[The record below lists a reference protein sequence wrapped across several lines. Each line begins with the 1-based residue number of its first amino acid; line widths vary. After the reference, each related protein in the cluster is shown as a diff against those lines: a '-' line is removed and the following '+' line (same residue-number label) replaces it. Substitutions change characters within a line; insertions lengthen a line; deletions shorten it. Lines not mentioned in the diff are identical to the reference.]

1 MRSKKVLPFCII
13 LFVLSG
19 LLVNA
24 VFAMPI
30 DPEKE
35 IMPVESMV
43 ETKPGVVQENDD
55 YPESPSDSLPDQDF
69 SKTSS
74 YYDVFGPMEQ
84 MHQDVGSLAAGDVF
98 VQANPEAA
106 NGLTSGLDIN
116 SIPTDK
122 ITIDMAFDVVIGW
135 VDPYQTVSVTA
146 PGYSG
151 YGFAVADAIGFF
163 WTPIWHTSDGH
174 SLGISC
180 GWPIE
185 ITSEGETAFTLSP
198 KCLTSS
204 NMDVSTDTISGGIDG
219 MVAGVEV
226 SASLGSFLTEGY
238 WQIPPVSGAPTV
250 TTTTDASGNF
260 STSLPGVDLGA
271 ESLVALDF
279 EQDGVNIRNY
289 VTPQNVFFVHQMNA
303 IGGYADIDQ
312 SVSATVYE
320 GTSTT
325 VRWSGST
332 TASEPFGFYSLENV
346 PIETGDTISV
356 SLDGG
361 STLTTTVSVL
371 GNFSFDASANT
382 MHGEA
387 VDGAAIRTSLWQK
400 EGELRTYSEAHD
412 TADSSGF
419 DITFSADLKAYEDV
433 LVVLTDVNGNQIQ
446 ITSGPPY
453 VLAVQNPNHEY
464 DCVVGRMHAPDQPL
478 FVTLDKGD
486 GEVYVRETGT
496 TSDVGNGF
504 SSGCFV
510 IRAPDWS
517 WGPIKMDPG
526 DIATYSNG
534 SGWSQSVEVIGFEY
548 SWNTA
553 TNTFSGQNMPAGE
566 VVVTPYNWQNGLYPS
581 YASTAY
587 QVEVVDGDYS
597 VTFPNFDI
605 RDGQSIELTHYNSN
619 GMGNLYNTWS
629 TLSLP
634 YFELQLHHNAIDG
647 MVIIPDDAVT
657 ASLYE
662 SASATEPIFT
672 TNQDD
677 DGNPYYFWIGDL
689 GGYLLEPG
697 MRVELS
703 SASGWSAEMIVPDL
717 SISGDYVLDTINGS
731 GPQGL
736 LLVEAQR
743 EDQSLGLFIPTDNS
757 SAVYLQTDHFGFDL
771 RQGDTVSLTYQALD
785 GNRARQEVR
794 IGDLYYVGHWFNM
807 ENRDWMWGEAVPGAT
822 VTISVNGGAAIPTY
836 FEDGS
841 CPSCWGIHEPIEI
854 NPGDEITIVVD
865 TGFSLTYTVPD
876 PLTAIADSD
885 DDIVSGQ
892 IGGRANDWVNI
903 QTWWD
908 GMDYEVPTDS
918 GGSFIL
924 QTDSEVTINVP
935 RGGEGHI
942 SFNEIPSDTRVEF
955 NQYFRTPDLM
965 LDIFPEGDFIQGV
978 YESGH
983 AITLEVYDNTETLK
997 ATATMTSGDMTWGN
1011 GLTGFDTNISEDV
1024 WDAERPDIIPGD
1036 HILGWVDAESY
1047 STSQYTADARVGA
1060 ITGAINVDNDSIS
1073 GTVFAEWLITDPPEE
1088 IGVECYGWGAPGGAP
1103 DKYSSVIPDGE
1114 HFYWCGWNPDDEWD
1128 VDYNQEIGVAYRE
1141 PEGHRIF
1148 GVYNEPSYDL
1158 FLNVNYGHDWIEFWY
1173 PPNYEGTL
1181 TVTESD
1187 GTTIKATVD
1196 FTTTVVPWWGGDTGF
1211 ITNLDGVVWDPERPD
1226 IQSGDWVFGEI
1237 DVDGT
1242 TYSAEVHLG
1251 EISGEIDIETNTIT
1265 GTIDAPW
1272 LPQDVEVEVRCNPY
1286 DGAPPETGGKNDLI
1300 YPNGTD
1306 PYYCEWDPDTEWD
1319 IQPNNQIGVYYQ
1331 DPANQWIINVFT
1343 AYTDELI
1350 LSVHYDHEWI
1360 SGMYEAGHDVHLEI
1374 LDSLGDEKAHIDLV
1388 TGYVDGWGSTTG
1400 FDTNMKGA
1408 NWIPSQPDIQPGD
1421 TIHGEVDDG
1430 SEFTADVQIG
1440 WVTADLDLDN
1450 DQVSGTVDAEGL
1462 PQSEEVKVRCEI
1474 WDWNS
1479 PPNKEDWVLPNGTD
1493 TYLCDWTDDGYD
1505 LNETSNLMVGYFDP
1519 AGHNLIGD
1527 FRYPAPRLRIEKWLE
1542 GGEPGEGGVATF
1554 NIQYRNEGDATA
1566 LNTIIIDTFELGL
1579 TYISDTSGLPKT
1591 VDGNQVVWTLGS
1603 LDPGEQ
1609 IEFKV
1614 FAHVDAVVDEDVI
1627 NTATISSDTPDSGN
1641 PEDRTRTWQ
1650 GTVIANDTHLNVGK
1664 DTWTWNPAPGQNF
1677 VYRINVCNNGP
1688 TGSTELTLIDT
1699 LPDAVTYGFWWGREA
1714 GWEEISSAGNT
1725 LSIRHPSIPGWSCY
1739 EVYIQVTL
1747 DPEAQENAELINTA
1761 QISATNDLETDDN
1774 QTTLYHNV
1782 GAPYVDLSVNL
1793 NWHSGSL
1800 VPGGQYRY
1808 GIYFRNDGNMSVPGP
1823 IEVSTTLPAGTS
1835 FGGWDHW
1842 DWASVGDPVI
1852 DGNTVTWPVDDLDPG
1867 YSGVIEVFVNIDQ
1880 GTAPGTVLVHNA
1892 NIEVQE
1898 GEDYTDNNTASFSE
1912 TLRDHGPNLRIRKW
1926 GDWHGHGEGHNAW
1939 YQLQVENIGD
1949 QTVYDVVVTD
1959 YYPEEV
1965 VLDGGIGVNY
1975 WEEWSW
1981 QDDQDMGIFTIN
1993 LNRLEPGWNVGI
2005 NFNVVIPG
2013 DDPIPNGFGL
2023 SNTATVSPTENDSYI
2038 EDNTTSFDLTYTG
2051 GPKPNLHIDKW
2062 LTSGEP
2068 GVGGNAV
2075 FHVQYL
2081 NQGGAVATGV
2091 ELIDTL
2097 VGMTYISD
2105 TSGITPTVN
2114 GSEITWVIGEVEP
2127 GDWIHFD
2134 VFVHIDANVGDLLQN
2149 TIEITTTSPY
2159 LDGDPSERISHWE
2172 GQVIENDTHLSVGK
2186 DTWTWN
2192 PAPGQN
2198 FVYSISVCNN
2208 GNTASSTLTL
2218 TETLPENTTYQSWF
2232 PRGGEPEWTEISH
2245 SEHSLVLEQSTISSW
2260 SCYEVYVQVLLDLDA
2275 QPGDLISNTASI
2287 EALTDLSEEDDIA
2300 ILEHNV
2306 GEPYA
2311 DLAIWTNFNWGSLTP
2326 GGHYRSILQFRNQGN
2341 LGLSP
2346 SDGVYVTATIPTG
2359 TTFFGWDKWDWG
2371 TVEDPVVTGNEVS
2384 WRLTDL
2390 DPGMWG
2396 IIELWLDINPETEP
2410 GTELVNQV
2418 SISEQIGETDIEN
2431 NSASYSEFVWGHG
2444 PNLRIRKTGGWAGSY
2459 EDGQYAW
2466 YRLELENIGDET
2478 VENVEI
2484 RDDFPTDMTFTD
2496 TLRVGHNGNWSW
2508 DNSHLGDHYFIA
2520 YLDRLEPG
2528 WRANIDFDTRI
2539 PWETLQE
2546 GASYENNASIDP
2558 RDNDVNPLDNDANLI
2573 LTAGP
2578 DFYIMKSL
2586 QSGEF
2591 LPGETLTYR
2600 FDFGNQRSEYL
2611 LGLNMSGNAV
2621 ITDTLPEGMSYVS
2634 GSANLHWWGQE
2645 WVQVEP
2651 TVDGQSLTWT
2661 FGPLEVDQSHEL
2673 VYAVDLADGIDPGSS
2688 YVNVVTVTSTD
2699 PDSDVDPFL
2708 ENNTSSYDPE
2718 VEFGAPLITSLNSST
2733 FRVNSYYSFTVT
2745 ASGSPTPQLTYTGA
2759 LPAGI
2764 GFVDNGDGT
2773 ATLSGT
2779 ASVGAGGVYN
2789 LTFTADNGINPDATQ
2804 SFTLT
2809 VQEAPRITSLAYT
2822 TFEVGQSGSFTIST
2836 AGYPT
2841 VYDITCTGSLPDGVT
2856 LTDNNDGT
2864 ATLSGT
2870 PSSLQGGVYNLT
2882 LTAINGVSPNGTQS
2896 FVLTVNEAPLITS
2909 ANTTTFISG
2918 VLGDFMVTT
2927 TGYPTPSLSYT
2938 GPLPTG
2944 ITFTDNGDGTASI
2957 SGTTTQEGTYEIK
2970 ITATNYIL
2978 PDAQQDFTIEVTPPL
2993 SVPVITSPDTTT
3005 FTVGTPGSF
3014 TVIASGNPS
3023 PTFSYTGSLPDAVT
3037 LTSAGLLSGTPAEG
3051 TGGVY
3056 VITITATNG
3065 VEPDDTQIF
3074 TLVVNEAPQF
3084 TSESST
3090 IFTGGELGSF
3100 TVITTGYPAPVITTD
3115 DGLPTWLTLVD
3126 QGDGTAILSGTPP
3139 DENGVDYFL
3148 LKAANGVTP
3157 DAQQSFTLTWVKSI
3171 GHMIYLPLI
3180 LR

>member
-74 YYDVFGPMEQ
+74 YPDVFGPMEQ

-98 VQANPEAA
+98 VQSAAEAA
-106 NGLTSGLDIN
+106 NGLPAGLDIN
-116 SIPTDK
+116 SLPTDK

-146 PGYSG
+146 SGYSG

-163 WTPIWHTSDGH
+163 WTPIWHNTDGH

-180 GWPIE
+180 GSPIE
-185 ITSEGETAFTLSP
+185 ITPEGETAITLSP
-198 KCLTSS
+198 KCLTSA
-204 NMDVSTDTISGGIDG
+204 NMNVITDTVSGGIDG
-219 MVAGVEV
+219 MGAGVEV
-226 SASLGSFLTEGY
+226 TASLGISGGN
-238 WQIPPVSGAPTV
+238 WQIPPVSGAPEATAI
-250 TTTTDASGNF
+250 TDASGNF
-260 STSLPGVDLGA
+260 STSFPGVDLGA

-279 EQDGVNIRNY
+279 EQVGVNIRNY
-289 VTPQNVFFVHQMNA
+289 VTPENVFFVHQMNT

-312 SVSATVYE
+312 SLSATVYE
-320 GTSTT
+320 GTFTT

-332 TASEPFGFYSLENV
+332 TASEPFGFYLLENL

-361 STLTTTVSVL
+361 LTLTTTVNTL

-382 MHGEA
+382 LHGDAPE
-387 VDGAAIRTSLWQK
+387 GTSIRASLWQK
-400 EGELRTYSEAHD
+400 DGENRTYSEERV
-412 TADSSGF
+412 TAGSSGF
-419 DITFSADLKAYEDV
+419 DITFLADLKAYEDV
-433 LVVLTDVNGNQIQ
+433 LVVSTDEDGNQIQ
-446 ITSGPPY
+446 ITSGPSY

-464 DCVVGRMHAPDQPL
+464 DCVVGRMHAPGQPL
-478 FVTLDKGD
+478 FVTLDKGNGD
-486 GEVYVRETGT
+486 VYVRETGS

-581 YASTAY
+581 YGIPGY
-587 QVEVVDGDYS
+587 QVEVVGGNYS

-605 RDGQSIELTHYNSN
+605 RDGQSIELTHYNSDE
-619 GMGNLYNTWS
+619 MGNLYNTWS

-807 ENRDWMWGEAVPGAT
+807 ENRDWMWGEAVTGAT

-876 PLTAIADSD
+876 PLTATADSID
-885 DDIVSGQ
+885 DTVSGQ

-908 GMDYEVPTDS
+908 GMDYQVITESD
-918 GGSFIL
+918 GSFIL
-924 QTDSEVTINVP
+924 QTDSEVAIDVS
-935 RGGEGHI
+935 RGGEGYI

-965 LDIFPEGDFIQGV
+965 LDIFPDDDFIQGV

-983 AITLEVYDNTETLK
+983 TITLEVYDNTETLK
-997 ATATMTSGDMTWGN
+997 ATATMISGDMNWGN
-1011 GLTGFDTNISEDV
+1011 GRTGFDTNISDDV
-1024 WDAERPDIIPGD
+1024 WDSGRPDIIPGD
-1036 HILGWVDAESY
+1036 RILGWVDAESY

-1128 VDYNQEIGVAYRE
+1128 VDYNQDIGVAYRE

-1187 GTTIKATVD
+1187 RTTIKATVD
-1196 FTTTVVPWWGGDTGF
+1196 FTTTTVPWWGGGTGF
-1211 ITNLDGVVWDPERPD
+1211 STNIDGVVWDPERPD
-1226 IQSGDWVFGEI
+1226 IQAGDWVFGTVNVE
-1237 DVDGT
+1237 GT
-1242 TYSAEVHLG
+1242 IYSAEVQLG
-1251 EISGEIDIETNTIT
+1251 EISGEVDIDTDSIT
-1265 GTIDAPW
+1265 GKIYAPW
-1272 LPQDVEVEVRCNPY
+1272 LPQDIEVEVWCNPY
-1286 DGAPPETGGKNDLI
+1286 DGAPPETGGKNDFIL
-1300 YPNGTD
+1300 PNGTD

-1319 IQPNNQIGVYYQ
+1319 IQPNNQIGVYYR
-1331 DPANQWIINVFT
+1331 DPANQWIIDVFT

-1350 LSVHYDHEWI
+1350 LSVHYDHQWI
-1360 SGMYEAGHDVHLEI
+1360 SGHYEAGHEI
-1374 LDSLGDEKAHIDLV
+1374 FLQLLDSESNEKARINLV
-1388 TGYVDGWGSTTG
+1388 TGYIDGWGSTTG
-1400 FDTNMKGA
+1400 FDTNMEGA
-1408 NWIPSQPDIQPGD
+1408 HWEPGWPDMQPGD

-1430 SEFTADVQIG
+1430 AFTAQVTIG
-1440 WVTADLDLDN
+1440 TVTADLNLN
-1450 DQVSGTVDAEGL
+1450 NNQVSGTVDAEWL

-1505 LNETSNLMVGYFDP
+1505 LNETSNLMVAYFDP

-1566 LNTIIIDTFELGL
+1566 VNTIITDTFEQGL
-1579 TYISDTSGLPKT
+1579 TYLSDTSGFSKT

-1603 LDPGEQ
+1603 LDPGDWV
-1609 IEFKV
+1609 EFKV

-1641 PEDRTRTWQ
+1641 PDDRTRTWQ
-1650 GTVIANDTHLNVGK
+1650 GTVIANNTHLNVGK

-1699 LPDAVTYGFWWGREA
+1699 LPGAVTYGFWWGREA

-1747 DPEAQENAELINTA
+1747 DPEAQENHELINTA
-1761 QISATNDLETDDN
+1761 QISAANDLETDDN

-1782 GAPYVDLSVNL
+1782 GAPYVDLSIGM

-1842 DWASVGDPVI
+1842 EWASVGVPAI
-1852 DGNTVTWPVDDLDPG
+1852 DGNTVTWPVDALEPG
-1867 YSGVIEVFVNIDQ
+1867 FSGTIEVFVNIDP
-1880 GTAPGTVLVHNA
+1880 GTASGTELLHTA
-1892 NIEVQE
+1892 AIEGSVE
-1898 GEDYTDNNTASFSE
+1898 EDYTDNNTTSFSE

-1949 QTVYDVVVTD
+1949 EVVEDVLVTD
-1959 YYPEEV
+1959 YLPAGME
-1965 VLDGGIGVNY
+1965 LDGEVGVGFWEY
-1975 WEEWSW
+1975 WEFNTYE
-1981 QDDQDMGIFTIN
+1981 GYFTVF
-1993 LNRLEPGWNVGI
+1993 LDRLEPGWNVNI

-2013 DDPIPNGFGL
+2013 DDPVP
-2023 SNTATVSPTENDSYI
+2023 
-2038 EDNTTSFDLTYTG
+2038 
-2051 GPKPNLHIDKW
+2051 W
-2062 LTSGEP
+2062 
-2068 GVGGNAV
+2068 
-2075 FHVQYL
+2075 
-2081 NQGGAVATGV
+2081 
-2091 ELIDTL
+2091 
-2097 VGMTYISD
+2097 
-2105 TSGITPTVN
+2105 
-2114 GSEITWVIGEVEP
+2114 
-2127 GDWIHFD
+2127 
-2134 VFVHIDANVGDLLQN
+2134 
-2149 TIEITTTSPY
+2149 
-2159 LDGDPSERISHWE
+2159 
-2172 GQVIENDTHLSVGK
+2172 GQVFT
-2186 DTWTWN
+2186 
-2192 PAPGQN
+2192 
-2198 FVYSISVCNN
+2198 
-2208 GNTASSTLTL
+2208 NTASVTL
-2218 TETLPENTTYQSWF
+2218 
-2232 PRGGEPEWTEISH
+2232 
-2245 SEHSLVLEQSTISSW
+2245 
-2260 SCYEVYVQVLLDLDA
+2260 D
-2275 QPGDLISNTASI
+2275 TA
-2287 EALTDLSEEDDIA
+2287 
-2300 ILEHNV
+2300 
-2306 GEPYA
+2306 
-2311 DLAIWTNFNWGSLTP
+2311 
-2326 GGHYRSILQFRNQGN
+2326 
-2341 LGLSP
+2341 
-2346 SDGVYVTATIPTG
+2346 
-2359 TTFFGWDKWDWG
+2359 
-2371 TVEDPVVTGNEVS
+2371 
-2384 WRLTDL
+2384 
-2390 DPGMWG
+2390 
-2396 IIELWLDINPETEP
+2396 
-2410 GTELVNQV
+2410 
-2418 SISEQIGETDIEN
+2418 
-2431 NSASYSEFVWGHG
+2431 
-2444 PNLRIRKTGGWAGSY
+2444 
-2459 EDGQYAW
+2459 
-2466 YRLELENIGDET
+2466 
-2478 VENVEI
+2478 
-2484 RDDFPTDMTFTD
+2484 D
-2496 TLRVGHNGNWSW
+2496 T
-2508 DNSHLGDHYFIA
+2508 
-2520 YLDRLEPG
+2520 
-2528 WRANIDFDTRI
+2528 
-2539 PWETLQE
+2539 
-2546 GASYENNASIDP
+2546 
-2558 RDNDVNPLDNDANLI
+2558 NPLDNSTEYL
-2573 LTAGP
+2573 LRSGP
-2578 DFYIMKSL
+2578 DMFVEKTL
-2586 QSGEF
+2586 AEGEF
-2591 LPGETLTYR
+2591 LPGEEVSFLLK
-2600 FDFGNQRSEYL
+2600 FGNAQP
-2611 LGLNMSGNAV
+2611 GHIPWWNMIGNAILV
-2621 ITDTLPEGMSYVS
+2621 DTSPEGMSFVS
-2634 GSANLHWWGQE
+2634 SYWHCYQEDEWCEITPTIDGQE
-2645 WVQVEP
+2645 LTWETWPIGVGGWHEILLNVMIADEIEEGNALINTIEISSGQP
-2651 TVDGQSLTWT
+2651 TVDL
-2661 FGPLEVDQSHEL
+2661 
-2673 VYAVDLADGIDPGSS
+2673 
-2688 YVNVVTVTSTD
+2688 
-2699 PDSDVDPFL
+2699 DPFPA
-2708 ENNTSSYDPE
+2708 NNTSSFDPE
-2718 VEFGAPLITSLNSST
+2718 VEFVAPLITSQNSST
-2733 FRVNSYYSFTVT
+2733 FRVNSYYNFTVE
-2745 ASGSPTPQLTYTGA
+2745 ASGSPTPQITYTGG
-2759 LPAGI
+2759 LPG
-2764 GFVDNGDGT
+2764 GVEFVDNGDGT

-2779 ASVGAGGVYN
+2779 ATIGAGGVYD
-2789 LTFTADNGINPDATQ
+2789 LIFTASNGINPDATQ
-2804 SFTLT
+2804 NFTLT
-2809 VQEAPRITSLAYT
+2809 VQEAPRITSLAFT
-2822 TFEVGQSGSFTIST
+2822 TFEVGKPGSFTIST

-2841 VYDITCTGSLPDGVT
+2841 VYDITYTGSLPDGVT

-2870 PSSLQGGVYNLT
+2870 PASLQGGVYNIS
-2882 LTAINGVSPNGTQS
+2882 LTAINGVTPNSTQS

-2909 ANTTTFISG
+2909 ADSTTFISG
-2918 VLGDFMVTT
+2918 VWGDFTVTT
-2927 TGYPTPSLSYT
+2927 TGYPTPSLTYT
-2938 GPLPTG
+2938 GTLPTG

-2957 SGTTTQEGTYEIK
+2957 SGTTTQEDTFAIT
-2970 ITATNYIL
+2970 ITATNFIL
-2978 PDAQQDFTIEVTPPL
+2978 PDAQQSFTLEVTPPL
-2993 SVPVITSPDTTT
+2993 SAPVITSPDTTT
-3005 FTVGTPGSF
+3005 FTVGTSGSF

-3023 PTFSYTGSLPDAVT
+3023 PTFSYTGSLPDGVS

-3051 TGGVY
+3051 TGGIY
-3056 VITITATNG
+3056 VITITASNG
-3065 VEPDDTQIF
+3065 VEPDDTQTF

-3090 IFTGGELGSF
+3090 VFAGGELGSF
-3100 TVITTGYPAPVITTD
+3100 AVTTMGYPTPVITTD

-3139 DENGVDYFL
+3139 NENGVDYFL

>member
-74 YYDVFGPMEQ
+74 YPDVFGPMEQ

-98 VQANPEAA
+98 VQSAAEAA
-106 NGLTSGLDIN
+106 NGLPAGLDIN
-116 SIPTDK
+116 SLPTDK

-135 VDPYQTVSVTA
+135 VDPYQAVSVTA
-146 PGYSG
+146 SGYSG

-163 WTPIWHTSDGH
+163 WTPIWHTTDGH

-185 ITSEGETAFTLSP
+185 ITPEGETAFTLSP
-198 KCLTSS
+198 KCLTSA
-204 NMDVSTDTISGGIDG
+204 NMNVLTDTVSGGIDG
-219 MVAGVEV
+219 MGAGVEV
-226 SASLGSFLTEGY
+226 TASLGISGGN
-238 WQIPPVSGAPTV
+238 WQIPPVSGAPEATAI
-250 TTTTDASGNF
+250 TDASGNF
-260 STSLPGVDLGA
+260 STSFPGVDLGA

-279 EQDGVNIRNY
+279 EQVGVNIRNY
-289 VTPQNVFFVHQMNA
+289 VTPENVFFVHQMNT

-312 SVSATVYE
+312 SLSATVYE
-320 GTSTT
+320 GTFTT

-332 TASEPFGFYSLENV
+332 TASEPFGFYLLENL

-361 STLTTTVSVL
+361 LTLTTTVNTL
-371 GNFSFDASANT
+371 GNFSFNASANT
-382 MHGEA
+382 LHGDAPE
-387 VDGAAIRTSLWQK
+387 GTSIRTSLWQK
-400 EGELRTYSEAHD
+400 DGENRTYSEKRV
-412 TADSSGF
+412 TAGSSGF

-433 LVVLTDVNGNQIQ
+433 LVVSTDEDGNQIQ

-464 DCVVGRMHAPDQPL
+464 DCVVGRMHAPGQPL

-486 GEVYVRETGT
+486 GEVYVRDTGW

-534 SGWSQSVEVIGFEY
+534 SGWSQSVEVIGFKY

-553 TNTFSGQNMPAGE
+553 INTFSGQNMPAGE

-581 YASTAY
+581 YGIPGY
-587 QVEVVDGDYS
+587 QVEVVGGNYS

-605 RDGQSIELTHYNSN
+605 RDGQSIELTHYNSDE
-619 GMGNLYNTWS
+619 MGNLYNTWS

-634 YFELQLHHNAIDG
+634 YFELQLHHNAING

-662 SASATEPIFT
+662 NASATEPIFT

-677 DGNPYYFWIGDL
+677 DSNPYYFWFGDL
-689 GGYLLEPG
+689 GGYSLLPG
-697 MRVELS
+697 MRVELN
-703 SASGWSAEMIVPDL
+703 SASGWSAEMIVPSL
-717 SISGDYVLDTINGS
+717 EISGDPDSDEITASGPAGLLVIESNHDEWYLGKFVPSNGSGTVILDTIW
-731 GPQGL
+731 
-736 LLVEAQR
+736 
-743 EDQSLGLFIPTDNS
+743 
-757 SAVYLQTDHFGFDL
+757 YGFEL
-771 RQGDTVSLTYQALD
+771 YKGDTIALTYQAED
-785 GNRARQEVR
+785 GNRARFEVR
-794 IGDLYYVGHWFNM
+794 AGY
-807 ENRDWMWGEAVPGAT
+807 
-822 VTISVNGGAAIPTY
+822 
-836 FEDGS
+836 
-841 CPSCWGIHEPIEI
+841 
-854 NPGDEITIVVD
+854 
-865 TGFSLTYTVPD
+865 SL
-876 PLTAIADSD
+876 
-885 DDIVSGQ
+885 
-892 IGGRANDWVNI
+892 
-903 QTWWD
+903 
-908 GMDYEVPTDS
+908 
-918 GGSFIL
+918 
-924 QTDSEVTINVP
+924 
-935 RGGEGHI
+935 
-942 SFNEIPSDTRVEF
+942 
-955 NQYFRTPDLM
+955 
-965 LDIFPEGDFIQGV
+965 
-978 YESGH
+978 
-983 AITLEVYDNTETLK
+983 
-997 ATATMTSGDMTWGN
+997 
-1011 GLTGFDTNISEDV
+1011 
-1024 WDAERPDIIPGD
+1024 
-1036 HILGWVDAESY
+1036 
-1047 STSQYTADARVGA
+1047 
-1060 ITGAINVDNDSIS
+1060 
-1073 GTVFAEWLITDPPEE
+1073 
-1088 IGVECYGWGAPGGAP
+1088 
-1103 DKYSSVIPDGE
+1103 
-1114 HFYWCGWNPDDEWD
+1114 
-1128 VDYNQEIGVAYRE
+1128 
-1141 PEGHRIF
+1141 
-1148 GVYNEPSYDL
+1148 YDL
-1158 FLNVNYGHDWIEFWY
+1158 FLNVNYDHDWIEGWY
-1173 PPNYEGTL
+1173 PPGYDATL
-1181 TVTESD
+1181 WVTDSD
-1187 GTTIKATVD
+1187 GDEKARTTI
-1196 FTTTVVPWWGGDTGF
+1196 TTGVIPWWGGGTGF
-1211 ITNLDGVVWDPERPD
+1211 STNMDGVVWDPERPD
-1226 IQSGDWVFGEI
+1226 IQPGDWVYGEVT
-1237 DVDGT
+1237 VDQT
-1242 TYSAEVHLG
+1242 TYSAQVQLG
-1251 EISGEIDIETNTIT
+1251 TISGTLDAETDSFT
-1265 GTIDAPW
+1265 GTVNAPW
-1272 LPQDVEVEVRCNPY
+1272 LPDYANVMVQCHPW
-1286 DGAPPETGGKNDLI
+1286 GAPEGTNSRETTVI
-1300 YPNGTD
+1300 
-1306 PYYCEWDPDTEWD
+1306 PDGLHEFTCDWSGEWD
-1319 IQPNNQIGVYYQ
+1319 IQPGQEIAVLYM
-1331 DPANQWIINVFT
+1331 DPAEHWVFSVHA
-1343 AYTDELI
+1343 AYTEELI
-1350 LSVHYDHEWI
+1350 LRVHYDHEWI

-1374 LDSLGDEKAHIDLV
+1374 LDNLGDEKAHIDLI

-1400 FDTNMKGA
+1400 FDTNMEGA
-1408 NWIPSQPDIQPGD
+1408 HWEPGWPDMQPGD

-1430 SEFTADVQIG
+1430 AFTAQVTIG
-1440 WVTADLDLDN
+1440 TVTADLNLN
-1450 DQVSGTVDAEGL
+1450 NNQVSGTVDAEWL

-1505 LNETSNLMVGYFDP
+1505 LNETSNLMVAYFDP

-1566 LNTIIIDTFELGL
+1566 INTIITDTFELGL

-1603 LDPGEQ
+1603 LNPGEQ

-1614 FAHVDAVVDEDVI
+1614 FAHVDAVVGEDVI

-1699 LPDAVTYGFWWGREA
+1699 LPDAVTYGSWWGREA
-1714 GWEEISSAGNT
+1714 GWEVNSSAGNT

-1747 DPEAQENAELINTA
+1747 DPEAQEKDELINTA
-1761 QISATNDLETDDN
+1761 QISAANDLETDDN

-1782 GAPYVDLSVNL
+1782 GAPYVDLSIGM

-1808 GIYFRNDGNMSVPGP
+1808 GIYFRNDGNISVPGP

-1835 FGGWDHW
+1835 FVGWDHW
-1842 DWASVGDPVI
+1842 DWAGVGDPVI
-1852 DGNTVTWPVDDLDPG
+1852 DGNTVTWPVDTLEPG

-1912 TLRDHGPNLRIRKW
+1912 TLRDHGPNLRIWKW

-1949 QTVYDVVVTD
+1949 ETVYDVVVTD

-2023 SNTATVSPTENDSYI
+2023 SNTATVSPTENDSHI

-2114 GSEITWVIGEVEP
+2114 GSEITWVIGDVEP

-2134 VFVHIDANVGDLLQN
+2134 VFVQIDANVGDLLQN

-2159 LDGDPSERISHWE
+2159 LDGDPSERMSYWE
-2172 GQVIENDTHLSVGK
+2172 GTVIENDTHLSVGK
-2186 DTWTWN
+2186 DTWTGN
-2192 PAPGQN
+2192 PAPGET

-2346 SDGVYVTATIPTG
+2346 SDSIYVTATIPTG
-2359 TTFFGWDKWDWG
+2359 TTFVSWDKWDWG
-2371 TVEDPVVTGNEVS
+2371 TVEDPVMTGNEVS

-2390 DPGMWG
+2390 DPGTWG
-2396 IIELWLDINPETEP
+2396 TIELWLDINPETEP

-2418 SISEQIGETDIEN
+2418 SISEQIGETNIEN
-2431 NSASYSEFVWGHG
+2431 NSASYSEFVWAHG
-2444 PNLRIRKTGGWAGSY
+2444 PNLRIRKNGDWAGSY

-2466 YRLELENIGDET
+2466 YRLEIENVGDET

-2484 RDDFPTDMTFTD
+2484 RDDFPTDMTFAGI
-2496 TLRVGHNGNWSW
+2496 RSVSHNGGWSW
-2508 DNSHLGDHYFIA
+2508 DDTYLGEHYFIA
-2520 YLDRLEPG
+2520 YFDKLEPG
-2528 WRANIDFDTRI
+2528 WRSSIDFDTRI
-2539 PWETLQE
+2539 PWDDFPNGQSFTNT
-2546 GASYENNASIDP
+2546 ASVNAAIEDTNPS
-2558 RDNDVNPLDNDANLI
+2558 DNSAELVLV
-2573 LTAGP
+2573 AGP

-2600 FDFGNQRSEYL
+2600 FDFGNQRSEHL

-2621 ITDTLPEGMSYVS
+2621 ITDTLPEGMSYVA

-2645 WVQVEP
+2645 WVQVDP
-2651 TVDGQSLTWT
+2651 TVDGQTLTWT

-2673 VYAVDLADGIDPGSS
+2673 VYDVSLGSGLNPESS
-2688 YVNVVTVTSTD
+2688 YVNVVTVSSTD
-2699 PDSDVDPFL
+2699 PGSDVDPYPS
-2708 ENNTSSYDPE
+2708 NNTSSFDPE
-2718 VEFGAPLITSLNSST
+2718 VEFVAPLITSPNSYT
-2733 FRVNSYYSFTVT
+2733 FRVNSYYSFTVY
-2745 ASGSPTPQLTYTGA
+2745 ASGSPTPQITYTGG
-2759 LPAGI
+2759 LPGGV

-2779 ASVGAGGVYN
+2779 ATIGAGGVYD
-2789 LTFTADNGINPDATQ
+2789 LIFTASNGINPDATQ
-2804 SFTLT
+2804 NFTLT
-2809 VQEAPRITSLAYT
+2809 VQEAPRITSLAFT
-2822 TFEVGQSGSFTIST
+2822 TFEVGKPGSFTIST

-2841 VYDITCTGSLPDGVT
+2841 VYDITYTGSLPDGVT

-2896 FVLTVNEAPLITS
+2896 FVLTVNEAPHITS
-2909 ANTTTFISG
+2909 TDSTTFISG
-2918 VLGDFMVTT
+2918 VLGDFTVTT
-2927 TGYPTPSLSYT
+2927 TGYPTASLSYT
-2938 GPLPTG
+2938 GTLPTG

-2957 SGTTTQEGTYEIK
+2957 SGTTTQEGRFAIT
-2970 ITATNYIL
+2970 ITATNFVL
-2978 PDAQQDFTIEVTPPL
+2978 PDDDQAFTLEVTPPL
-2993 SVPVITSPDTTT
+2993 SAPVITSPDTTT
-3005 FTVGTPGSF
+3005 FTVGTSGSF

-3023 PTFSYTGSLPDAVT
+3023 PTFSYTGSLPDGVS

-3051 TGGVY
+3051 TGGIY
-3056 VITITATNG
+3056 VITITASNG
-3065 VEPDDTQIF
+3065 VEPDDTQTF

-3090 IFTGGELGSF
+3090 VFAGGELGSF
-3100 TVITTGYPAPVITTD
+3100 AVTTMGYPTPVITTD